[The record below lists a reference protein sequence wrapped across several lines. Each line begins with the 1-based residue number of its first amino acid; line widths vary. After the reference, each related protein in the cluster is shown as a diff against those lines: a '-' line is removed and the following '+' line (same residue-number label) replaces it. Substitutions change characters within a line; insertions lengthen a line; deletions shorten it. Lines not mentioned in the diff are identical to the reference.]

1 MARDDDNS
9 GRNLAIVGGGAAL
22 VWLLLRGGGGFG
34 LGGSA
39 GGGAAASGATAT
51 TTPKLP
57 RAKVRVDALGVHID
71 GLITT
76 IPYAAAVVK
85 ERGEADVLV
94 TGGARSG
101 TADDLIKALRATG
114 AKLFVTGYS
123 HA

>member
-9 GRNLAIVGGGAAL
+9 GRNLALVGGGAAL

-34 LGGSA
+34 LGRGDSGA
-39 GGGAAASGATAT
+39 ATSGAAAA

-57 RAKVRVDALGVHID
+57 RANVRVNSLGIFVD
-71 GLITT
+71 GIFTDV
-76 IPYAAAVVK
+76 PHAAAIVK

-94 TGGARSG
+94 TGAARSG
-101 TADDLIKALRATG
+101 TADDLMKALRATG
-114 AKLFVTGYS
+114 AKLYVTGYR